1 LKLYKDEQFLMEIG
15 MEDVV
20 ASCYKRTQ
28 SFALFQAEAKARNKC
43 RKKINQHF
51 PGEITGANPGCP
63 GN

>member
-1 LKLYKDEQFLMEIG
+1 MEIG

-51 PGEITGANPGCP
+51 PGEITAANPGCP